1 MTEVTKQRTEALVC
15 GPGRQRTTSGPP
27 ECTDG
32 ADGQL
37 EAFFRQYTSQGAVAK
52 FTKATAG
59 FGISYLLDHDYQ
71 SVYLRA
77 LDLLPQQTRERGIRV
92 LEFGCGAGMNLIH
105 MISLLRRQGIS
116 LDSAIGTD
124 FSPML
129 LKAAVQEAKNYLPT
143 EDWRKLRFCVSKNE
157 TLIEDLS
164 SALGKEGTALENT
177 FHFILGVNTMRYCH
191 DVNRE
196 LDCARNIFDLLM
208 PGGVCVIIDMNN
220 RFLFFRSDLKNRFRR
235 HKEKQCYV
243 PSLEEYAA
251 PFLDTGFEV
260 LRKEHFCWVPHSA
273 GRFMAGLLRTLSPIL
288 DALAR
293 SRAMRSLVVAK
304 KPS

>member
-1 MTEVTKQRTEALVC
+1 MIYGTEAL
-15 GPGRQRTTSGPP
+15 TSGV
-27 ECTDG
+27 
-32 ADGQL
+32 GQQRPGTGPA
-37 EAFFRQYTSQGAVAK
+37 EKKPREDRHAEPFFRQYTSQKAVVK

-105 MISLLRRQGIS
+105 MISLLRREGIS

-124 FSPML
+124 FSPVL
-129 LKAAVQEAKNYLPT
+129 IEAAVQEAKNYLRT

-157 TLIEDLS
+157 TLIEDLP
-164 SALGKEGTALENT
+164 SALGKERTELENS

-208 PGGVCVIIDMNN
+208 PGGMCVVIDMNN
-220 RFLFFRSDLKNRFRR
+220 RFPFFRSDLKNRFRR
-235 HKEKQCYV
+235 HKEKQCYL

-260 LRKEHFCWVPHSA
+260 MRKEHFCWVPHSA

-293 SRAMRSLVVAK
+293 SRAMRSLIVAK

>member
-1 MTEVTKQRTEALVC
+1 VV
-15 GPGRQRTTSGPP
+15 
-27 ECTDG
+27 
-32 ADGQL
+32 
-37 EAFFRQYTSQGAVAK
+37 VK

-105 MISLLRRQGIS
+105 MISLLRREGIS

-124 FSPML
+124 FSPVL
-129 LKAAVQEAKNYLPT
+129 IEAAVQEAKNYLRT

-157 TLIEDLS
+157 TLIEDLP
-164 SALGKEGTALENT
+164 SALGKERTELENS

-208 PGGVCVIIDMNN
+208 PGGMCVVIDMNN
-220 RFLFFRSDLKNRFRR
+220 RFPFFRSDLKNRFRR
-235 HKEKQCYV
+235 HKEKQCYL

-260 LRKEHFCWVPHSA
+260 MRKEHFCWVPHSA

-293 SRAMRSLVVAK
+293 SRAMRSLIVAK